1 MEYVKV
7 GQTSD
12 IPANTMTVVEVAG
25 KEVLLANVEGAYYA
39 IANKCTHLGGNLAQG
54 KLEGG
59 IVTCPRHGARYDVRT
74 GEAVGEAKLGFVKM
88 KVKDEPSY
96 SVKVE
101 GEDILVGVG

>member
-1 MEYVKV
+1 MEYTKV
-7 GQTSD
+7 GQTTD
-12 IPANTMTVVEVAG
+12 ILANTMTMVLVGG
-25 KEVLLANVEGAYYA
+25 KEVLVANVDGAYYA
-39 IANKCTHLGGNLAQG
+39 ISNKCSHLGGPLAQG

-74 GEAVGEAKLGFVKM
+74 GEAVGEAKMGFLKM

-101 GEDILVGVG
+101 GTDILVGVG

>member
-1 MEYVKV
+1 MEYIKV

-39 IANKCTHLGGNLAQG
+39 ISNKCNHLGGPLAQG

-59 IVTCPRHGARYDVRT
+59 IVTCPRHGARFDVRT

>member
-1 MEYVKV
+1 MEHVKV
-7 GQTSD
+7 GQTTD
-12 IPANTMTVVEVAG
+12 IPANTMTMVLVGG

-39 IANKCTHLGGNLAQG
+39 ISNKCKHLGGPLAQG

-74 GEAVGEAKLGFVKM
+74 GEAVGAAKLGFLKM

-101 GEDILVGVG
+101 GADILVGII